1 MGPTRMMFT
10 EQLKQALP
18 DLQRKL
24 ALGARYALD
33 KPTRIALGTL
43 RANAQACGVSG
54 PTLLR

>member
-1 MGPTRMMFT
+1 MMFT